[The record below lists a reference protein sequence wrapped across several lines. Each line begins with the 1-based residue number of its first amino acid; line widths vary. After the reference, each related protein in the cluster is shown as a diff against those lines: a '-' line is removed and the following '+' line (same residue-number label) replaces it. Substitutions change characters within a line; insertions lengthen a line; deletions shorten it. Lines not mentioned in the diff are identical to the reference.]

1 MKIKKT
7 IVLALAVII
16 SIYGFQAIPA
26 FADNDAEYLIRINV
40 SMNCMTVYRKNSMN
54 EYEVPVKAMACSV
67 YSSNFDGGADYTV
80 MGRQEWS
87 TAADGT
93 YSRWAIKI
101 DETTVICTA
110 PYREEMNSAS
120 LITEKYNDIGDN
132 YSSENIWLSY
142 ADAKWIYD
150 NCIDGTIVE
159 LYSNTNEAGP
169 LGKPD
174 TIKLPDMGESA
185 KWDPTDEAE
194 ENPWKQKS
202 AYITGM
208 REIETV
214 KGENVDFLKGIKGYD
229 TCGNDVTDRIII
241 MGNYDLNKEG
251 TYTIT
256 YYLIDA
262 VGSQASESTL
272 LTVKNN
278 DNETTSNKEK
288 ISNKDNQTKNQKSNH
303 EKLKTI
309 LILAAVSVIGAW
321 GLIKYTNREL

>member
-1 MKIKKT
+1 MKIKRT
-7 IVLALAVII
+7 VVLAMAVII
-16 SIYGFQAIPA
+16 SIYGFQGILA

-40 SMNCMTVYRKNSMN
+40 SMNCITVYGKNSMN

-67 YSSNFDGGADYTV
+67 YSSNIDGGVSYAVT
-80 MGRQEWS
+80 GREEWS
-87 TAADGT
+87 TATDGT
-93 YSRWAIKI
+93 YLRLAVKI
-101 DETTVICTA
+101 NETTAICTA
-110 PYREEMNSAS
+110 PYRENMNSAS
-120 LITEKYNDIGDN
+120 LITEKYNDIGDS
-132 YSSENIWLSY
+132 YSSENIWLNY

-174 TIKLPDMGESA
+174 TIKLPDIGESA
-185 KWDPTDEAE
+185 KWDPTDEAA

-208 REIETV
+208 RDIETV
-214 KGENVDFLKGIKGYD
+214 KGEDVDFLKGIKGYD

-256 YYLIDA
+256 YYLMDA
-262 VGSQASESTL
+262 VGSQASESTS
-272 LTVKNN
+272 LTVKNV
-278 DNETTSNKEK
+278 DDETTSNQEQ
-288 ISNKDNQTKNQKSNH
+288 ISNKDNRNKSQKSDR

-309 LILAAVSVIGAW
+309 LILAAVSLIGAW
-321 GLIKYTNREL
+321 VLIRYTNRD